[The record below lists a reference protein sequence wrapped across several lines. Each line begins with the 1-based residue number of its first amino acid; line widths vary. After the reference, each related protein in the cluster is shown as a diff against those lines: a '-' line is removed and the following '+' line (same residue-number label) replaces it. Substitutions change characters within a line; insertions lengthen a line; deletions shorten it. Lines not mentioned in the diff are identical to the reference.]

1 MSKFDTEAKELDK
14 QTLAA
19 RAVLDSIRSVDP
31 EDEVLAL
38 DTVEGETSLFEVI
51 DAILLRRAATVAM
64 TEGTKAAVADLQ
76 ARQKRFED
84 RANYDRTLIEQAM
97 SIAELKTLQRP
108 VATLSM
114 ADRKPSLVITTEAD
128 IPAKYWKAADPTL
141 DRNAL
146 AADLASL
153 GDGENIPGAVLSNGA
168 PTLTIRTK

>member
-1 MSKFDTEAKELDK
+1 MKFDAEAKDLDK
-14 QTLAA
+14 QARIA

-31 EDEVLAL
+31 DDEVLAL

-51 DAILLRRAATVAM
+51 DAILVRRLATLGMA
-64 TEGTKAAVADLQ
+64 EGTKAAIGDLK

-84 RANYDRTLIEQAM
+84 RANYDRTIIEQAM
-97 SIAELKTLQRP
+97 ALAELKTLQRP

-128 IPAKYWKAADPTL
+128 IPAKYWNPGDPTL
-141 DRNAL
+141 DRKAL

-153 GDGENIPGAVLSNGA
+153 GDGENIPGATLSNGA
-168 PTLTIRTK
+168 PTLSIRTK